1 MAVRL
6 GAGCEREGVQRTL
19 TARGGLHHIAE
30 GAANHDQGHEAG
42 ICDLVWQVQR
52 PEQVKCEERA
62 REQIVEVFVIVD
74 VDCKADVAVEMRADA
89 APVSKCGDE
98 VDENA
103 QNLLL
108 PVAYKVV
115 GVTIGAL
122 EAEELGHEDHR
133 RAKKAEKAH
142 PVGGD
147 NDAVCERVADLGIR
161 CVATNAILPIL
172 GGEILC
178 SASRCEQVPSVEA
191 CVHDLAGHRV
201 RKHAGPISGAFC
213 AECLCRASFF
223 VRPWRVT
230 CAGVRVS

>member
-1 MAVRL
+1 MIL
-6 GAGCEREGVQRTL
+6 
-19 TARGGLHHIAE
+19 IW
-30 GAANHDQGHEAG
+30 QGHEAG
-42 ICDLVWQVQR
+42 ICDLVRQVQR

-74 VDCKADVAVEMRADA
+74 VDGKADVAVEMRADA

-108 PVAYKVV
+108 PVAHKVV
-115 GVTIGAL
+115 GVAVGAL

-178 SASRCEQVPSVEA
+178 SASRSEQVPSVEA
-191 CVHDLAGHRV
+191 CVRAKIVHALAGQRV
-201 RKHAGPISGAFC
+201 REHAGPISGAVC
-213 AECLCRASFF
+213 AQCLCRASFL

-230 CAGVRVS
+230 